1 MLQRPSWFVCEQCGH
16 VVIPDDPDSKCS
28 LLARK
33 LADLL
38 RLNDLEPVY
47 HGETG
52 VRMLRELA
60 RSYLTID
67 LIKPL
72 R

>member
-1 MLQRPSWFVCEQCGH
+1 MQPAQERLKHGNKSDR
-16 VVIPDDPDSKCS
+16 ID
-28 LLARK
+28 ARK

-60 RSYLTID
+60 PKLSDHR
-67 LIKPL
+67 
-72 R
+72 